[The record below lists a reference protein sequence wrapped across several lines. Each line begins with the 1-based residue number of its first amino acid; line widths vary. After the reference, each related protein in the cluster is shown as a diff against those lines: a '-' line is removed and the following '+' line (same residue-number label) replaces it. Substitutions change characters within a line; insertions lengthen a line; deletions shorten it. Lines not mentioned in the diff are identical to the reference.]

1 MLDVDGVLC
10 TRIRGN
16 KGIKPTR
23 ACDYSAKGRVKAWFR
38 PHAQE
43 FVQTLLDEDF
53 KVGTW
58 TSASQTHAEPLL
70 IQILGDK
77 IFNSLAVKAYRDL
90 CSKDTEG
97 LKRWDT
103 LKITK
108 NLSERFPEFLENRI
122 ILLDD
127 SKSKMRKNHPDLCV
141 LVPSYC
147 ESNKEIDYNDDST
160 LLSLIPKILHIRNT
174 VEIEIEKKDD
184 VEEVVK
190 DLAEL
195 KIEEKKVTDTD
206 TSQCAY
212 QTI

>member
-77 IFNSLAVKAYRDL
+77 IFNSLAVKVSL
-90 CSKDTEG
+90 C
-97 LKRWDT
+97 L
-103 LKITK
+103 
-108 NLSERFPEFLENRI
+108 
-122 ILLDD
+122 ILFG
-127 SKSKMRKNHPDLCV
+127 SPCPDLA
-141 LVPSYC
+141 
-147 ESNKEIDYNDDST
+147 
-160 LLSLIPKILHIRNT
+160 LSLVIGI
-174 VEIEIEKKDD
+174 
-184 VEEVVK
+184 
-190 DLAEL
+190 
-195 KIEEKKVTDTD
+195 
-206 TSQCAY
+206 
-212 QTI
+212 